1 MDIDTEFS
9 NFCFGTHFKIF
20 ITNEGE
26 CFIWCNILFIK
37 IFKKFNKSLKNI
49 TCYIYKSSFGIVI
62 SLSLQNSNLIA
73 EEPKS

>member
-9 NFCFGTHFKIF
+9 NFALEHIIKFDHKWGWMF
-20 ITNEGE
+20 IS
-26 CFIWCNILFIK
+26 CNILFIR
-37 IFKKFNKSLKNI
+37 IFKKFNKNLKNI
-49 TCYIYKSSFGIVI
+49 TCYIYKSSFEIFT